1 MPSDDTVR
9 RVAVRIKLDADRLQ
23 LFDLLLER
31 VERLLWKYGIHSS
44 INLKPLRPSFAGL
57 PGFLYA
63 APAVLESVYRGDMMT
78 GEIVIAFDE
87 QHLCGFC
94 ERPGLSGWPSGE
106 RACKWGHAI
115 AGAL

>member
-44 INLKPLRPSFAGL
+44 IDLKPLRPSFAGL
-57 PGFLYA
+57 PGFLNA

-87 QHLCGFC
+87 LHL
-94 ERPGLSGWPSGE
+94 SASVQS
-106 RACKWGHAI
+106 RANCSRGS
-115 AGAL
+115 L